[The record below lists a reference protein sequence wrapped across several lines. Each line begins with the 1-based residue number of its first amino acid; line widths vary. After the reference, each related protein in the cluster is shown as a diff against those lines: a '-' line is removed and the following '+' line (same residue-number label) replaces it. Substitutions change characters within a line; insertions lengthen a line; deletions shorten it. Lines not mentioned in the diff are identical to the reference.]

1 MPMCSKNQ
9 FWNPNANVCQ
19 SCHSSC
25 GSCSGPDSSSCLS
38 CSNANEFV
46 LRTGSCVNSSQ
57 VCGGDANA
65 TTVINPFGVCFSELI
80 TVPSETSGIP
90 PLPTVTGIDK
100 PTTVVQSRRLEWWQ
114 ILLMAL
120 GCAFIFIIVIWCCRR
135 RYRKRKAEE
144 RRRVQAYAFANTT
157 KRSWWRGGDEE
168 DKNYTTQTYHSDPDL
183 NEIIPTDSLSKDKN
197 SWKWRLTD
205 FGEKFLGHPKSTRV
219 HSMEMDRTARNGKT
233 TALLS
238 DPLSYSHSRETSDV
252 DGYDYTPDRD
262 RDSHVPGLRE
272 SLSPLRSHNE
282 HPLDVPIDVDAQSS
296 DHLHGDTT
304 AVHHQRDA
312 PLHRRSLIQGPTQ
325 SIQGLTQGHQK
336 LYAEKEEEQD
346 MVQLISTYRYT
357 VTPKTHPAT
366 KATHFHHDSESGAST
381 PSNGS
386 RNDSSAPLLPRLY
399 YEYRDEDKSYRDRSA
414 SRHHPVN
421 HHSTKNHQHPQSSIS
436 TDSMYSSLTGYNRR
450 MPDARQPV
458 RDPVPPVPVPP
469 VCELKS
475 RFSMSSDS
483 HHQAKRSKK
492 SKSNKKILGSGLSWK
507 KLLP

>member
-1 MPMCSKNQ
+1 MPMCSRDQ
-9 FWNPNANVCQ
+9 FWDPNANSCQ

-25 GSCSGPDSSSCLS
+25 GSCSGPGSSSCLS

-80 TVPSETSGIP
+80 TVPSETSGLP
-90 PLPTVTGIDK
+90 PMPTVTGIDK

-168 DKNYTTQTYHSDPDL
+168 DKNYTAQPYHSDPDF
-183 NEIIPTDSLSKDKN
+183 IPTNSLSKDKN
-197 SWKWRLTD
+197 NWKWRLIP
-205 FGEKFLGHPKSTRV
+205 FGEKFFGHSKSMRV
-219 HSMEMDRTARNGKT
+219 HPMEMDRTARNGNT

-238 DPLSYSHSRETSDV
+238 DPLSYSRFHEASAI

-262 RDSHVPGLRE
+262 RDSRVPNLRE
-272 SLSPLRSHNE
+272 SLRPLHSHNE
-282 HPLDVPIDVDAQSS
+282 HPLDVPIDVDGLSS
-296 DHLHGDTT
+296 DHFHGDTS
-304 AVHHQRDA
+304 AVLHADHQRDT
-312 PLHRRSLIQGPTQ
+312 PSHRRSLIQGPTQ
-325 SIQGLTQGHQK
+325 SHQK
-336 LYAEKEEEQD
+336 LGLEKEEEQD
-346 MVQLISTYRYT
+346 MVQLISSYRYT
-357 VTPKTHPAT
+357 VTPKTPPAA
-366 KATHFHHDSESGAST
+366 KAVHFHHDSESGAST

-399 YEYRDEDKSYRDRSA
+399 YEYRDEDQSYRDRSA
-414 SRHHPVN
+414 SRHHPV
-421 HHSTKNHQHPQSSIS
+421 HHNLTKNHQHPQSSIS

-458 RDPVPPVPVPP
+458 RDPVPPVP
-469 VCELKS
+469 ELKS
-475 RFSMSSDS
+475 RFSMSSDG

-492 SKSNKKILGSGLSWK
+492 FNKKILGSAGGLSWK